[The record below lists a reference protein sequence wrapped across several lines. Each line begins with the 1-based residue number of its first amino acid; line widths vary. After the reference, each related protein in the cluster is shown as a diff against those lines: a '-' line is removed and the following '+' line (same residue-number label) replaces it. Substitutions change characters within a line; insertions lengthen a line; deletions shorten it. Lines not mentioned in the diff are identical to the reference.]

1 MIASLTLNHKRRL
14 IMRNTIKIFL
24 ALMILTFI
32 ISCQNKKENQTTSN
46 PSSEKTIAIITPSA
60 EHGWLAGVTYY
71 AEQRAKELG
80 LSYKI
85 YQSQNVNDQAND
97 IADAI
102 AAKSSVIIMFPH
114 NDEVSV
120 SAKQITD
127 ANIPLV
133 VFDRKIDVNYT
144 GYLAGNNA
152 DMGTASA
159 KEIGTYLKGT
169 GTVAIE
175 NVPSS
180 GSVSTE
186 RVNAFKEEMKKSFP
200 NIKLV
205 DFTVDG
211 FSQEQGLAAGSDML
225 TANPKLDAVFS
236 IDDESSL
243 GFLQAITEAKRTDI
257 KIMSGGGGSQSY
269 FAKIKD
275 SKDIKLFTA
284 TYSPMM
290 MKDVV
295 DLAKELIDGKTIQKD
310 TIKPTIIVNSENVT
324 KFIDANSPY

>member
-1 MIASLTLNHKRRL
+1 MKLFKYIILLTLS
-14 IMRNTIKIFL
+14 IFL
-24 ALMILTFI
+24 F
-32 ISCQNKKENQTTSN
+32 SCANKKEE
-46 PSSEKTIAIITPSA
+46 SSSSKPNENKKTIAIITPSA
-60 EHGWLAGVTYY
+60 EHGWIAGVTYY

-80 LSYKI
+80 LEYKI

-120 SAKQITD
+120 SAKQIID

-159 KEIGTYLKGT
+159 KEIGTYLKGA

-186 RVNAFKEEMKKSFP
+186 RVNAFKEEMKKSYP

-205 DFTVDG
+205 DFTADG
-211 FSQEQGLAAGSDML
+211 FSQEQGLNSGSDML
-225 TANPKLDAVFS
+225 TANPKLDAIFS

-243 GFLQAITEAKRTDI
+243 GLLQAVTEAKRTDV

-275 SKDIKLFTA
+275 TKDIKLFTA

-295 DLAKELIDGKTIQKD
+295 DLAKDLMDGKTIQKD
-310 TIKPTIIVNSENVT
+310 SIKPTIIVNSENVS

>member
-1 MIASLTLNHKRRL
+1 MKNI
-14 IMRNTIKIFL
+14 IKILF
-24 ALMILTFI
+24 ALMILTSI
-32 ISCQNKKENQTTSN
+32 ISCQNKKENQSTSN
-46 PSSEKTIAIITPSA
+46 QESAKTIAIITPSA
-60 EHGWLAGVTYY
+60 EHGWIAGVTYY

-80 LSYKI
+80 LEYKI

-120 SAKQITD
+120 SAKQIID
-127 ANIPLV
+127 ANTPLV

-159 KEIGTYLKGT
+159 KEIGAYLKGT
-169 GTVAIE
+169 GTVAVE

-186 RVNAFKEEMKKSFP
+186 RVNAFKEEMKKSYP

-205 DFTVDG
+205 DFTADG
-211 FSQEQGLAAGSDML
+211 FSQEQGLSSGSDML

-243 GFLQAITEAKRTDI
+243 GLLQAITEAKRMDV

-275 SKDIKLFTA
+275 SKNIKLFTA

-295 DLAKELIDGKTIQKD
+295 DLAKDLIDGKTIQKD
-310 TIKPTIIVNSENVT
+310 TIKPTVIVNSENVT